1 MQARTSFGS
10 ITVDSS
16 LVTIERRSLPGLSG
30 DVRSVALSAL
40 TGVDMRNAT
49 MWEPGH
55 LRLVYP
61 GASPGI
67 AGKMRLYDPDTIMFN
82 AEHQEPMLDVYD
94 ALMTI
99 ISGQPHKSARPRS
112 PSSSPASRAAIIVGI
127 LLVAATVWLC
137 LLARV

>member
-10 ITVDSS
+10 IRIDSS
-16 LVTIERRSLPGLSG
+16 LVTIERRSLPGLAG

-82 AEHQEPMLDVYD
+82 AEHQDTMLDVYD

-99 ISGQPHKSARPRS
+99 ISGEPHVTARPQ
-112 PSSSPASRAAIIVGI
+112 SPAIPPVSRAAIIIGI
-127 LLVAATVWLC
+127 LLVAAAIALG
-137 LLARV
+137 LLARM